1 MSRLLPRDGAVA
13 PAHAEP
19 LGCDVKYG
27 ADLLTKFH
35 LVWVMTGGPAAL
47 IVDADTSGGAAR
59 INRKTQIGPLTAN
72 GSEMNATGRRPTFEH
87 HASTIWEVVKD
98 AQPPPGGVTILR
110 VLGGVSGRPLM
121 VGLTVDRA
129 VRTYGH
135 ATSRLPRPSGVP
147 SPCSRC

>member
-1 MSRLLPRDGAVA
+1 MVRWPCPCRT
-13 PAHAEP
+13 

-27 ADLLTKFH
+27 ADLLTKFR

-98 AQPPPGGVTILR
+98 AQLTMVAIVVGNSV
-110 VLGGVSGRPLM
+110 GRWTARDIKAQRSQPNLE
-121 VGLTVDRA
+121 GA
-129 VRTYGH
+129 
-135 ATSRLPRPSGVP
+135 
-147 SPCSRC
+147 